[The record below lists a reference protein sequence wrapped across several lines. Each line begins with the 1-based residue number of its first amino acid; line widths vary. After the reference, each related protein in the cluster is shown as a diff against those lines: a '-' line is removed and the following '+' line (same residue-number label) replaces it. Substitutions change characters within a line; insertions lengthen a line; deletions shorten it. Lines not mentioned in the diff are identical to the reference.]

1 MKVLV
6 VGSGGREH
14 ALAWRLKNSSSC
26 DRVYTMPGNAG
37 TLKVGENLP
46 GNAENPEDIL
56 KAALKIKA
64 DLVVIGP
71 EMPLANGAADLLR
84 NEGVL
89 VYGPSRAASMIEA
102 SKAFA
107 KELMQKYGIPTGK
120 AEIFSD
126 YETAL
131 RYLDNINPPVV
142 VKADGLAAGKGVV
155 VARTI
160 EEAKK
165 AVYSIMV
172 EKKFGPAG
180 NKVLIEEYLEGQE
193 VSFFVITD
201 GKRLIPLTSAQDY
214 KRAYDNDQG
223 PNTGG
228 MGSYSPFPLMTE
240 KEESELLD
248 RIFIPV
254 IEAMNRQGFPYTG
267 TLYGGL
273 IKTGDGFKVLE
284 FNCRFGDPETQ
295 VILPRIEG
303 DFCGLLAA
311 AAEGNLDAAPEI
323 TISPQKALTV
333 VLASGGYPEKYETG
347 FEISGLDEAEK
358 EDIIVF
364 HAGTKI
370 KDGKIITA
378 GGRVLNVTA
387 VAPTFKEAR
396 DKAYKAVEKIHFEK
410 MHYRKDIGKRVIVYD
425 T

>member
-46 GNAENPEDIL
+46 GNAEDPEDIL

-131 RYLDNINPPVV
+131 RYLENLNPPVV

-254 IEAMNRQGFPYTG
+254 IEAMNRQGFPYSG

-396 DKAYKAVEKIHFEK
+396 NKAYKAVEKIHFEK